1 MSRKIKPSATK
12 NANHKSATLKPEAA
26 PSRGAVHSQNSAG
39 QKFKSWRQHH
49 VISAKTSLMR
59 LLGMPLQTIMTSL
72 VVAIALALPT
82 TLFIA
87 INNVQTLGDS
97 WDANPKISV
106 YLHLRAREAAIKG
119 LEKELTQRTDIKSVE
134 YISPAEALAG
144 FQDMAGFGNALDMLE
159 QNPLPPTL
167 VVTPTAAA
175 SSPALLAALGDS
187 IRKNSLVESVDMDMD
202 WVRRLREIM
211 VLGKKIV
218 TILASLLGLGVLL
231 ALGNSI
237 RLAIENR
244 RDEIIIVKLVGG
256 TNGFVRRPF
265 LYTGAWYGFFGGTL
279 AVLLVSLGH
288 QSLAGSVASLA
299 AAYQS
304 GFVLKGLTFMDNFS
318 LLAASTFLGLFSAWL
333 AVGKHLSEIE
343 PR

>member
-1 MSRKIKPSATK
+1 MSKKNQPTSGAAKKAIKEPT
-12 NANHKSATLKPEAA
+12 NQ
-26 PSRGAVHSQNSAG
+26 RGAVQSQTAFG

-49 VISAKTSLMR
+49 RISATSSLLR

-87 INNVQTLGDS
+87 INNMQTLGNS
-97 WDANPKISV
+97 WDASPKISV
-106 YLHLRAREAAIKG
+106 YLHTRAREAAITG
-119 LEKELTQRTDIKSVE
+119 FQKELSARIDIKNVE
-134 YISPAEALAG
+134 YISPKEALAS
-144 FQDMAGFGNALDMLE
+144 FQAMAGFGNALDLLE

-167 VVTPTAAA
+167 VVTPAAQA
-175 SSPALLAALGDS
+175 TSPALLSALGES
-187 IRKNSLVESVDMDMD
+187 IAKNSLVESVDMDMD

-237 RLAIENR
+237 RLAIESR
-244 RDEIIIVKLVGG
+244 RDEIVIVKLVGG

-265 LYTGAWYGFFGGTL
+265 LYTGAWYGFFGGAL
-279 AVLLVSLGH
+279 AILLVELGH
-288 QSLAGSVASLA
+288 QSLAESVANLA

-304 GFVLKGLTFMDNFS
+304 RFALEGLSFGDH
-318 LLAASTFLGLFSAWL
+318 LLLLSASTFLGLFSAWL
-333 AVGKHLSEIE
+333 AVGKHLNDIE
-343 PR
+343 PT

>member
-1 MSRKIKPSATK
+1 MSRIIKPGANKKGGSKAATP
-12 NANHKSATLKPEAA
+12 NSDA
-26 PSRGAVHSQNSAG
+26 PVSRGAVQSQTSVG
-39 QKFKSWRQHH
+39 QKLKAWRQHH
-49 VISAKTSLMR
+49 YASAKTSLVR
-59 LLGMPLQTIMTSL
+59 LLGMPLQTIMTSV

-82 TLFIA
+82 MLFIA

-106 YLHLRAREAAIKG
+106 YLHLRAREPAINALVKD
-119 LEKELTQRTDIKSVE
+119 LSQRVDIKDVQ
-134 YISPAEALAG
+134 YISPEEALAG
-144 FQDMAGFGNALDMLE
+144 FQDMAGFGNALEMLD

-167 VVTPTAAA
+167 VVTPTKQA
-175 SSPALLAALGDS
+175 SSPALLAALGES
-187 IRKNSLVESVDMDMD
+187 ISKNTIVESVDMDMD

-265 LYTGAWYGFFGGTL
+265 LYTGAWYGFFGGAL
-279 AVLLVSLGH
+279 AVLLVTLGH
-288 QSLAGSVASLA
+288 QSLADSVAGLA

-304 GFVLKGLTFMDNFS
+304 GFVLKGLSASDNLS

-343 PR
+343 PS

>member
-1 MSRKIKPSATK
+1 MSKKTQGAKMSPAK
-12 NANHKSATLKPEAA
+12 NASKDLANQ
-26 PSRGAVHSQNSAG
+26 RGAVQSQTPFG

-49 VISAKTSLMR
+49 RISAVSSLLR

-87 INNVQTLGDS
+87 INNVQSLGDS
-97 WDANPKISV
+97 WDASPKISV
-106 YLHLRAREAAIKG
+106 YLHTRAREAAIEG
-119 LEKELTQRTDIKSVE
+119 FQKELSDRADVKSVE
-134 YISPAEALAG
+134 YISPKEALAS
-144 FQDMAGFGNALDMLE
+144 FQTMAGFGNALDLLE

-167 VVTPTAAA
+167 VVTPSAQAAT
-175 SSPALLAALGDS
+175 PAGLAALGQS
-187 IRKNSLVESVDMDMD
+187 MSKSALVESVDMDMD

-237 RLAIENR
+237 RLAIESR
-244 RDEIIIVKLVGG
+244 RDEIVIVKLVGG

-265 LYTGAWYGFFGGTL
+265 LYTGAWYGFFGGAL
-279 AVLLVSLGH
+279 AVLLVELGH
-288 QSLAGSVASLA
+288 QSLAESVASLA

-304 GFVLKGLTFMDNFS
+304 SFALAGLSLFDNLS
-318 LLAASTFLGLFSAWL
+318 LLAVSTFLGLFSAWL
-333 AVGKHLSEIE
+333 AVGKHLNEIE
-343 PR
+343 PT

>member
-1 MSRKIKPSATK
+1 
-12 NANHKSATLKPEAA
+12 
-26 PSRGAVHSQNSAG
+26 
-39 QKFKSWRQHH
+39 
-49 VISAKTSLMR
+49 
-59 LLGMPLQTIMTSL
+59 MPLQTIMTSL

-87 INNVQTLGDS
+87 LNNVQTLGES

-106 YLHLRAREAAIKG
+106 YLHLRARQAAIDNFAN
-119 LEKELTQRTDIKSVE
+119 ELKQRTDVKSVE
-134 YISPAEALAG
+134 YISPEQALAD
-144 FQDMAGFGNALDMLE
+144 FQVMAGFGNALELLE

-167 VVTPTAAA
+167 VITPTKLA
-175 SSPALLAALGDS
+175 SSPALLSALGDS
-187 IRKNSLVESVDMDMD
+187 IAQNPLVESVDLDLD

-237 RLAIENR
+237 RLAIESR

-265 LYTGAWYGFFGGTL
+265 LYTGAWYGFLGGSL
-279 AVLLVSLGH
+279 AILLVYFGH
-288 QSLAGSVASLA
+288 QSLAESVASLA
-299 AAYQS
+299 AAYQAS
-304 GFVLKGLTFMDNFS
+304 FALEGLSIQDNLS

-333 AVGKHLSEIE
+333 AVGKHLNEIE
-343 PR
+343 PQ

>member
-1 MSRKIKPSATK
+1 MSQRKT
-12 NANHKSATLKPEAA
+12 TQET
-26 PSRGAVHSQNSAG
+26 PSRGASTSHTSFG

-49 VISAKTSLMR
+49 RISAASSLLR
-59 LLGMPLQTIMTSL
+59 LAGTPLQTIMTSL

-87 INNVQTLGDS
+87 INNVQSLGDS

-106 YLHLRAREAAIKG
+106 YLHLRAREAAITAFQD
-119 LEKELTQRTDIKSVE
+119 ELAKRPDIKSVE
-134 YISPAEALAG
+134 YISPDEALRG
-144 FQDMAGFGNALDMLE
+144 FQNMAGFGNALDLLE

-167 VVTPTAAA
+167 VITPTKAA
-175 SSPALLAALGDS
+175 SLPAQLSALA
-187 IRKNSLVESVDMDMD
+187 NSLEGHTLVEAVDMDMD

-265 LYTGAWYGFFGGTL
+265 LYTGAWYGFFGGML
-279 AVLLVSLGH
+279 AILLVALGH
-288 QSLAGSVASLA
+288 QSLAESVASLA

-304 GFVLKGLTFMDNFS
+304 GFALEGLSFSDNLS

-333 AVGKHLSEIE
+333 AVGKHLNEIE

>member
-1 MSRKIKPSATK
+1 MSATRNRNKKGVTKK
-12 NANHKSATLKPEAA
+12 NHPKAEPQPT
-26 PSRGAVHSQNSAG
+26 RGAVQSQTSFG
-39 QKFKSWRQHH
+39 QKFTSWHQHH
-49 VISAKTSLMR
+49 RNSASTSLMR
-59 LLGMPLQTIMTSL
+59 LVGMPLQTIMTAL

-97 WDANPKISV
+97 WDASPKISV
-106 YLHLRAREAAIKG
+106 YLHTRARDVAITGFKQE
-119 LEKELTQRTDIKSVE
+119 LEQRGDVSSVQ
-134 YISPAEALAG
+134 YISPDEALAS
-144 FQDMAGFGNALDMLE
+144 FQAMAGFGNALELLE

-167 VVTPTAAA
+167 VVTPSSQA
-175 SSPALLAALGDS
+175 SAPAMLAALAETIGKS
-187 IRKNSLVESVDMDMD
+187 PLVESVDLDMD

-211 VLGKKIV
+211 ILGKKIV
-218 TILASLLGLGVLL
+218 IILASLLGLGVLL

-237 RLAIENR
+237 RLAIESR

-265 LYTGAWYGFFGGTL
+265 LYTGAWYGFFWGML
-279 AVLLVSLGH
+279 AVLLVYLGY
-288 QSLAGSVASLA
+288 QSLASSVSSLA

-304 GFVLKGLTFMDNFS
+304 SFS
-318 LLAASTFLGLFSAWL
+318 LEGLSFGDNLLLLLSSTLLGLFSAWL
-333 AVGKHLSEIE
+333 AVGKHLNEIE

>member
-1 MSRKIKPSATK
+1 
-12 NANHKSATLKPEAA
+12 
-26 PSRGAVHSQNSAG
+26 
-39 QKFKSWRQHH
+39 
-49 VISAKTSLMR
+49 
-59 LLGMPLQTIMTSL
+59 MPLQTIMTSL

-87 INNVQTLGDS
+87 INNVQTLGNS

-106 YLHLRAREAAIKG
+106 YLHLRAREKAI
-119 LEKELTQRTDIKSVE
+119 EQFQTELQARGDIKEVL
-134 YISPAEALAG
+134 YISPDEALQS
-144 FQDMAGFGNALDMLE
+144 FQSMAGFGNALEMLE

-167 VVTPTAAA
+167 VITPMSVAN
-175 SSPALLAALGDS
+175 SPAALAGLADDIGKH
-187 IRKNSLVESVDMDMD
+187 RLVESVDMDMD

-237 RLAIENR
+237 RLAIESR
-244 RDEIIIVKLVGG
+244 RDEIVIVKLVGG

-265 LYTGAWYGFFGGTL
+265 LYTGAWYGFFGGAL
-279 AVLLVSLGH
+279 AVLLVYLGY
-288 QSLAGSVASLA
+288 QSLAESVANLA

-304 GFVLKGLTFMDNFS
+304 EFTLEGLGILDNLSLITASSFM
-318 LLAASTFLGLFSAWL
+318 GLFAAWL
-333 AVGKHLSEIE
+333 AVGKHLGEIE
-343 PR
+343 PK

>member
-1 MSRKIKPSATK
+1 MSRIIKPGASKKSGQKAATP
-12 NANHKSATLKPEAA
+12 KPDAA
-26 PSRGAVHSQNSAG
+26 LSRGAIQSQTSTG
-39 QKFKSWRQHH
+39 QKLKSWRQHH
-49 VISAKTSLMR
+49 YVSAKTSLLR

-72 VVAIALALPT
+72 VVAIAIALPT

-97 WDANPKISV
+97 WDANPKMSV
-106 YLHLRAREAAIKG
+106 YLHLRAREPAIKA
-119 LEKELTQRTDIKSVE
+119 LEKELAQRVDIKSVQ
-134 YISPAEALAG
+134 YISPEEALAG
-144 FQDMAGFGNALDMLE
+144 FQEMAGFGNALEMLD

-167 VVTPTAAA
+167 VVTPTKQA
-175 SSPALLAALGDS
+175 SSPALLSALGETIS
-187 IRKNSLVESVDMDMD
+187 KNPIVESVDMDMD

-265 LYTGAWYGFFGGTL
+265 LYTGAWYGFFGGAL

-288 QSLAGSVASLA
+288 QSLADSVANLA

-304 GFVLKGLTFMDNFS
+304 GFVLKGLTAVDNLS

-343 PR
+343 PQ

>member
-1 MSRKIKPSATK
+1 MIKKQKPSATK
-12 NANHKSATLKPEAA
+12 SPSPSNKSDT
-26 PSRGAVHSQNSAG
+26 PSARGAVQSQTSFG

-49 VISAKTSLMR
+49 WASASSSLGR
-59 LLGMPLQTIMTSL
+59 LMGMPLQTIMTSL

-87 INNVQTLGDS
+87 INNVQSLGDS

-106 YLHLRAREAAIKG
+106 YLHIRAREAAIDGFKS
-119 LEKELTQRTDIKSVE
+119 ELQMRADVKSVL
-134 YISPAEALAG
+134 YISPDEALAG
-144 FQDMAGFGNALDMLE
+144 FQDMAGFGNALDLLE

-167 VVTPTAAA
+167 VVTPTSQAN
-175 SSPALLAALGDS
+175 SPALLSALGES
-187 IRKNSLVESVDMDMD
+187 IRKNDLVESVDMDMD

-237 RLAIENR
+237 RLAIESR

-265 LYTGAWYGFFGGTL
+265 LYTGAWYGFLGGLL
-279 AVLLVSLGH
+279 AVVLVYLGH
-288 QSLAGSVASLA
+288 QSLAESVASLA

-304 GFVLKGLTFMDNFS
+304 GFVLEGLGALDN
-318 LLAASTFLGLFSAWL
+318 LALIAGSTFLGLFSAWL
-333 AVGKHLSEIE
+333 AVGKHLNEIE

>member
-1 MSRKIKPSATK
+1 MSK
-12 NANHKSATLKPEAA
+12 NTTPQNSDA
-26 PSRGAVHSQNSAG
+26 PSRGAVQSHTPFS
-39 QKFKSWRQHH
+39 QKFKSWQQHH
-49 VISAKTSLMR
+49 RISAMSSLWR

-106 YLHLRAREAAIKG
+106 YLHLRAREAAIDG
-119 LEKELTQRTDIKSVE
+119 FQKELENRTDVKSVI
-134 YISPAEALAG
+134 YISPGEALKS

-167 VVTPTAAA
+167 VVTPTKLA
-175 SSPALLAALGDS
+175 SEPEQLAVLAES
-187 IRKNSLVESVDMDMD
+187 IGESRLVESVDMDMD

-237 RLAIENR
+237 RLAIESR
-244 RDEIIIVKLVGG
+244 RDEIVIVKLVGG

-265 LYTGAWYGFFGGTL
+265 LYTGAWYGFFGGAL
-279 AVLLVSLGH
+279 AIVLVYLGH
-288 QSLAGSVASLA
+288 QSIAESVSNLAD
-299 AAYQS
+299 AYQS
-304 GFVLKGLTFMDNFS
+304 SFILEGLSFKDNTS

-333 AVGKHLSEIE
+333 AVGKHLNDIE
-343 PR
+343 PT

>member
-1 MSRKIKPSATK
+1 MRKNTNQPTSSK
-12 NANHKSATLKPEAA
+12 EAA
-26 PSRGAVHSQNSAG
+26 SQRGAVQSQTAFG
-39 QKFKSWRQHH
+39 QKFTSWGLHH
-49 VISAKTSLMR
+49 RISATTSLLR

-87 INNVQTLGDS
+87 INNVQSLGDS
-97 WDANPKISV
+97 WDASPKISV
-106 YLHLRAREAAIKG
+106 YLHTRAREAAITG
-119 LEKELTQRTDIKSVE
+119 FQESLTRRADIKSVE
-134 YISPAEALAG
+134 YISPKEALAS
-144 FQDMAGFGNALDMLE
+144 FQAMAGFGNALDLLE

-167 VVTPTAAA
+167 VITPAAQA
-175 SSPALLAALGDS
+175 VAPAQLAALGES
-187 IRKNSLVESVDMDMD
+187 IAKNPLVESVDMDMD

-237 RLAIENR
+237 RLAIESR
-244 RDEIIIVKLVGG
+244 RDEIVIVKLVGG

-265 LYTGAWYGFFGGTL
+265 LYTGAWYGLFGGLL
-279 AVLLVSLGH
+279 AVLLVELGY
-288 QSLAGSVASLA
+288 QSLAESVAGLA

-304 GFVLKGLTFMDNFS
+304 NFTLGGLSAFDNLS
-318 LLAASTFLGLFSAWL
+318 LIAASSFLGLFSAWL
-333 AVGKHLSEIE
+333 AVGKHLNDIE
-343 PR
+343 PT

>member
-1 MSRKIKPSATK
+1 MSKKNSGAQKKISKQTPTTEP
-12 NANHKSATLKPEAA
+12 ANQ
-26 PSRGAVHSQNSAG
+26 RGAVQSQTPFM
-39 QKFKSWRQHH
+39 QKLRSWRQHH
-49 VISAKTSLMR
+49 RISATSSLFR

-87 INNVQTLGDS
+87 INNVQSLGDS
-97 WDANPKISV
+97 WDASPKISV
-106 YLHLRAREAAIKG
+106 YLHTRAREAAIEG
-119 LEKELTQRTDIKSVE
+119 FQKELTGRADVKSVE
-134 YISPAEALAG
+134 YISPKEALAS
-144 FQDMAGFGNALDMLE
+144 FQTMAGFGNALDLLE

-167 VVTPTAAA
+167 VVTPSAQAAA
-175 SSPALLAALGDS
+175 PARLAALGES
-187 IRKNSLVESVDMDMD
+187 ITKSSLVESVDMDMD

-237 RLAIENR
+237 RLAIESR
-244 RDEIIIVKLVGG
+244 RDEIVIVKLVGG

-265 LYTGAWYGFFGGTL
+265 LYTGAWYGFFGGAL
-279 AVLLVSLGH
+279 AVLFVYLGH
-288 QSLAGSVASLA
+288 QSLAESVANLA

-304 GFVLKGLTFMDNFS
+304 SFALAGLTILDNLS
-318 LLAASTFLGLFSAWL
+318 LLGASTFLGLFSAWL
-333 AVGKHLSEIE
+333 AVGKHLNDIE
-343 PR
+343 PT